1 MKTLQSLER
10 YFATAA
16 HYTGSL
22 KPLHLRQGIH
32 PFVTISREAGAGG
45 HSLAETLLAQM
56 RAIDGIPVF
65 RDWQVM
71 DQELCHKILENPHLK
86 VSLHALLTEELHS
99 EVEDVVNSLIGGYTP
114 QSQVMIEMFKTI
126 RKMAALGKV
135 IIVGRGAVC
144 LTRPLPYGIHV
155 RLVAPRSIRIR
166 RMMEHL
172 HLSEREAGEVVART
186 DNSRAKLLKTYF
198 STDIRDPQLYDVTW
212 NTDSVSIEEIAFS
225 IIGLIQSRLEQA
237 PAVA

>member
-71 DQELCHKILENPHLK
+71 VRRSATRSWRTLISRSRC
-86 VSLHALLTEELHS
+86 THS
-99 EVEDVVNSLIGGYTP
+99 
-114 QSQVMIEMFKTI
+114 
-126 RKMAALGKV
+126 
-135 IIVGRGAVC
+135 
-144 LTRPLPYGIHV
+144 
-155 RLVAPRSIRIR
+155 
-166 RMMEHL
+166 
-172 HLSEREAGEVVART
+172 
-186 DNSRAKLLKTYF
+186 
-198 STDIRDPQLYDVTW
+198 
-212 NTDSVSIEEIAFS
+212 
-225 IIGLIQSRLEQA
+225 
-237 PAVA
+237 